1 MRGDLGVRCQLRPAM
16 PHPGKSVTGEDTQNR
31 LAPKV
36 SELVGPMMWNGTR
49 GNVLAPAGDPQR
61 ILTKNPDPS
70 TVALATTA
78 FKSPARRASLNCR
91 PVTPAIM
98 SIMGVTA
105 PSMSRLPVPS

>member
-1 MRGDLGVRCQLRPAM
+1 VRCQLRPAM

-70 TVALATTA
+70 TVALATTVLI
-78 FKSPARRASLNCR
+78 KSSPPLGTKRSTYLSSF
-91 PVTPAIM
+91 IK
-98 SIMGVTA
+98 
-105 PSMSRLPVPS
+105 